1 MNISTSIHDT
11 KEDPISKTHQEN
23 TIGRSPINAKK
34 QQTLLSSADRVYLY
48 GDRTYTGTLIHPV
61 EQTSLP
67 RWTVQLDCG
76 GYEAVNIQHIAVIK
90 SSNNQHLIKNTS
102 CYDKPDLERPFRDSN
117 EKSVKSTAE
126 LEQEIASLKQEK
138 ALLEAE
144 NQLID
149 RRYRQLERENNLL
162 KKDLEQAKQI
172 IRRAKDISPIMRLSL
187 KRVLRLAHDAC
198 LDVQRT
204 IGGWILRMGD
214 RARKFKRLAD
224 IWDLLSVDEFVLS
237 EIFPEDQLIAI
248 DLIQPPPPRKKP
260 QPLEKKTFPSMHPED
275 ILRNRTMFL
284 IPSG

>member
-1 MNISTSIHDT
+1 MIHLGQRELVWKTFLSDYVDAHKKKMNIPTSIHDT
-11 KEDPISKTHQEN
+11 KEDPIAKTHQET
-23 TIGRSPINAKK
+23 TIGRSPINEKQ

-61 EQTSLP
+61 EQTSPP
-67 RWTVQLDCG
+67 RWIVQLDCG
-76 GYEAVNIQHIAVIK
+76 GYEAVNIQHIAVINRENA
-90 SSNNQHLIKNTS
+90 SHYNQ
-102 CYDKPDLERPFRDSN
+102 PDLEIPKSDNNST
-117 EKSVKSTAE
+117 SVKSTVE

-162 KKDLEQAKQI
+162 KKDLDQAKQI

-214 RARKFKRLAD
+214 RARKFGVGECVMLY
-224 IWDLLSVDEFVLS
+224 
-237 EIFPEDQLIAI
+237 
-248 DLIQPPPPRKKP
+248 
-260 QPLEKKTFPSMHPED
+260 EKS
-275 ILRNRTMFL
+275 
-284 IPSG
+284 

>member
-1 MNISTSIHDT
+1 MLSNITSNPGQEGDRRQAL
-11 KEDPISKTHQEN
+11 HQQGDH
-23 TIGRSPINAKK
+23 I
-34 QQTLLSSADRVYLY
+34 YLY
-48 GDRTYTGTLIHPV
+48 GDTSYTGSLIRPI
-61 EQTSLP
+61 ERSYPQKWS
-67 RWTVQLDCG
+67 VQLDRG
-76 GYEAVNIQHIAVIK
+76 GYEAANVEQISLLESQ
-90 SSNNQHLIKNTS
+90 SSNPQESDNLDI
-102 CYDKPDLERPFRDSN
+102 PFGDVPES
-117 EKSVKSTAE
+117 SYVQ
-126 LEQEIASLKQEK
+126 LQQEILALKSKNAQLQQEN
-138 ALLEAE
+138 EV
-144 NQLID
+144 I
-149 RRYRQLERENNLL
+149 

-248 DLIQPPPPRKKP
+248 DLIQPAPPRKKP
-260 QPLEKKTFPSMHPED
+260 QPLEKKTFPLMRPED